1 MFYERNPYFE
11 NNALLKFLTNTGTT
25 ICIIICL
32 STIFGFILINKL
44 IKKSYVNKKL
54 TDKKDLMFYALSI
67 ITTLVFITTPIYYTY
82 ENTVD
87 KTVKPSE
94 YSNYLKITDQKIES
108 KDPNKIIVLREY
120 DNINNYTNYN
130 INNYD
135 VTLHYDINR
144 QSGYLNIIEKNKKTN
159 DKIKNESEIYL
170 NDRIYNK
177 LNELNK
183 NN

>member
-11 NNALLKFLTNTGTT
+11 NNAILKFLIDTGTSLRV
-25 ICIIICL
+25 IIIL
-32 STIFGFILINKL
+32 ATVFAFIFTYKT
-44 IKKSYVNKKL
+44 IKKLYKTKKI
-54 TDKKDLMFYALSI
+54 THKADLIMYAISL
-67 ITTLVFITTPIYYTY
+67 ITSLLFVTAPIYYLY
-82 ENTVD
+82 ENYVD
-87 KTVKPSE
+87 TPIKPSE

-108 KDPNKIIVLREY
+108 KDPNKIIIIRNHNFNYSY
-120 DNINNYTNYN
+120 DSYN

-170 NDRIYNK
+170 NDRIYDEINK
-177 LNELNK
+177 LPKE
-183 NN
+183 

>member
-11 NNALLKFLTNTGTT
+11 NNALLKFLINTGTS
-25 ICIIICL
+25 IHVIIVL
-32 STIFGFILINKL
+32 ATVFAFIFTYKI
-44 IKKSYVNKKL
+44 IKKLYKTKKL
-54 TDKKDLMFYALSI
+54 THKADLVMYAISL
-67 ITTLVFITTPIYYTY
+67 ITSLLFVTAPIYYLY
-82 ENTVD
+82 ENYVD
-87 KTVKPSE
+87 TPIKPNE
-94 YSNYLKITDQKIES
+94 YGNYLKITDQKIES
-108 KDPNKIIVLREY
+108 KDPNKIIVIRNHNFNYNY
-120 DNINNYTNYN
+120 DSYN

-144 QSGYLNIIEKNKKTN
+144 QRGYLNIIEKNKKTN

-170 NDRIYNK
+170 NDRIYDK

>member
-130 INNYD
+130 LNNYE
-135 VTLHYDINR
+135 VTLEYDVHR
-144 QSGYLNIIEKNKKTN
+144 QQGYLNIVQLNKKSN
-159 DKIKNESEIYL
+159 NKIKSDVQIYIG
-170 NDRIYNK
+170 NDLYHK

-183 NN
+183 NK